1 MKSSRLRRVRAAR
14 LSLALRPVFAAAA
27 FSVLAAAAST
37 RAQAADSGSGIII
50 NIDGRNVDAPAIL
63 QRGSVLVPLRGVLED
78 LGARVAYD
86 AAEKRIDIFQD
97 GKKTQLRIGQEN
109 AISDVRS
116 IKLTAAPQIIDRTTY
131 VPLRSLAELFGYEV
145 RWLGAQKTVAISS
158 GTAPHFYADHRK
170 ALEDAGALGVI
181 IDFSDATNADA
192 DKLLDA
198 AKSSGVT
205 LIKTRFDWNT
215 LEPKKGAAFQW
226 PIYDHVVKGARER
239 GLILVGILGDS
250 AKWASMFSASD
261 NIEEWRSGAP
271 RDSEL
276 PAWSNYVKRVVGR
289 YKNDVHAWQIW
300 DRPSSD
306 RFRAGHKTYRGVIR
320 VASTAARSSDAKA
333 ILLGGE
339 PGGVNLD
346 FIGSLN
352 ANGVAKLVDGLEL
365 YPTAQYQP
373 GAPAMPEEFVRP
385 YNILRLDNSATIW
398 GAGNMAA
405 RDFWVGGLSWPV
417 LGENGIAGLAA
428 ADDAT
433 RARLTK
439 TFTPQSQADYLV
451 RASTLALAAGAP
463 KVFWDKLRDASS
475 YERVEPF
482 NPDFNGGLLQRDF
495 TPRLSFAAMQTL
507 AKLTR
512 GKTFIGTLS
521 ADAGATALVFSSG
534 DEAEVVAWGDGSR
547 QMVVNSSGVDPKA
560 GNSLYVSTRPTARVL
575 ASSGQEIGGAN
586 GTFSL
591 SPRPVWITDVAYE
604 SVNAAKAR
612 KKDEL
617 LELDAR
623 PSGAI
628 GDTVSAQFSQDGEEK
643 GLNWRKFAD
652 FRSEAN
658 RFVKS
663 SDGREGLQTEVSGDI
678 YNPAAG
684 RYYIFLDVDDNFLYF
699 NQGTP
704 LRVTVQVK
712 RPTSLGDTL
721 INSNAGFNIQYD
733 APGGAKATPFQI
745 VEPGEG
751 WTTYSFDIP
760 DALLINSGGADF
772 VINTFGSKRGLVF
785 GGVEI
790 QKLPKP

>member
-1 MKSSRLRRVRAAR
+1 MKSLRSRRVRAPR
-14 LSLALRPVFAAAA
+14 LSVALRPLCAAAA
-27 FSVLAAAAST
+27 FSVSIAAST
-37 RAQAADSGSGIII
+37 RAQAADAKSGIVI
-50 NIDGRNVDAPAIL
+50 NIDGRNVEAPAIL
-63 QRGSVLVPLRGVLED
+63 QSGAVLVPLRGVLEN

-86 AAEKRIDIFQD
+86 AAEKRIDIFKD
-97 GKKTQLRIGQEN
+97 GKKTQLRIGQDT
-109 AISDVRS
+109 AISDVKS
-116 IKLTAAPQIIDRTTY
+116 IKLTAPPQIIDKTTF

-158 GTAPHFYADHRK
+158 GTAPKFYADHRK

-181 IDFSDATNADA
+181 IDFSDASTDDA

-198 AKSSGVT
+198 AKNSGVT

-215 LEPKKGAAFQW
+215 LEPSKGAAFQW

-250 AKWASMFSASD
+250 AKWASMFSDSN

-271 RDSEL
+271 RDNAL
-276 PAWSNYVKRVVGR
+276 PAWSNYVQRVVGR
-289 YKNDVHAWQIW
+289 YKNDVQAWQIW

-306 RFRAGHKTYRGVIR
+306 RFRAGRKTYRSVVR
-320 VASTAARSSDAKA
+320 LASVAARGSDSKA
-333 ILLGGE
+333 ILLAGE

-373 GAPAMPEEFVRP
+373 GAPASPEEFVRP
-385 YNILRLDNSATIW
+385 YNLLRLDNSAKIW
-398 GAGNMAA
+398 GASNLSA

-417 LGENGIAGLAA
+417 LGENGAAGLDA
-428 ADDAT
+428 ADAAT
-433 RARLTK
+433 RARLTR
-439 TFTPQSQADYLV
+439 TFTPQAQADYLV

-463 KVFWDKLRDASS
+463 KVFWDTLRDAAS

-482 NPDFNGGLLQRDF
+482 NPDFNGGLLRRDF
-495 TPRLSFAAMQTL
+495 TPRLSFAALQTL

-521 ADAGATALVFSSG
+521 ADASATALVFSSG

-547 QMVVNSSGVDPKA
+547 QMAVNSSGADPKIGDA
-560 GNSLYVSTRPTARVL
+560 LYVSTRPTARVL
-575 ASSGQEIGGAN
+575 ASSGDDLGGAD
-586 GTFSL
+586 GVIPLT
-591 SPRPVWITDVAYE
+591 PRPVWVTGVAYE

-617 LELDAR
+617 LQLDAR
-623 PSGAI
+623 PSGAV
-628 GDTVSAQFSQDGEEK
+628 GDTVSAQFSQDGAEN
-643 GLNWRKFAD
+643 GLSWRKFAN

-663 SDGREGLQTEVSGDI
+663 PDGREGLQTEVSTDI

-712 RPTSLGDTL
+712 RPASLGDTL
-721 INSNAGFNIQYD
+721 VNSSAGFNIQYD
-733 APGGAKATPFQI
+733 APGGAQATPFQI
-745 VEPGEG
+745 VEPGDG
-751 WTTYSFDIP
+751 WATYSFDIP

-785 GGVEI
+785 GGVTI